1 MKNEKID
8 LRKEI
13 VNIRVQLQA
22 DIIDYFIREKFFV
35 SEVVNGDFTAHEY
48 SMAMETLSK
57 PNSFEY
63 WSYFSDLVST
73 FKIIEIGGSS
83 MTISEVEFYRRHHA
97 IMKQAHI
104 QEKYEEE
111 FEKEAWNA
119 LLKLYRNYEKENQN
133 D

>member
-8 LRKEI
+8 LYRETTL
-13 VNIRVQLQA
+13 IRIKLQA
-22 DIIDYFIREKFFV
+22 DIIDHFIREKFFV
-35 SEVVNGDFTAHEY
+35 PEVVNGDFTAHEY
-48 SMAMETLSK
+48 SMAMEALSR
-57 PNSFEY
+57 PISFEY

-73 FKIIEIGGSS
+73 FKIITLAGSS
-83 MTISEVEFYRRHHA
+83 MTISDIEFYRRHYVNQ
-97 IMKQAHI
+97 KQHRL

-119 LLKLYRNYEKENQN
+119 LLKLYRNYEKENNN